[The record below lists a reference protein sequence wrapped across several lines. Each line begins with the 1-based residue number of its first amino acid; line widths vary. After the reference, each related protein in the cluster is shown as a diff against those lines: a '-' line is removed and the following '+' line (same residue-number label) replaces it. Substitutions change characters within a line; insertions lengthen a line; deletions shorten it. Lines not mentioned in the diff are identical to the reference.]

1 MSSEAIAII
10 TASRKCAS
18 VRWEEFFF
26 FSLKDGNVGGGAGCP
41 QVPLIKDNLNSPPCS
56 YLFTG
61 ACLSSA
67 AGWCNEFH
75 SRTGCPAG
83 RSLQSHNEHSG
94 ASIHAPRA
102 AFPQIWRWHMLSTKT
117 PLWRLHLPHQPFGAN
132 PIPSDIGCQI
142 QPHMVDGP
150 EARLAWHQ
158 SVDVRAAED

>member
-1 MSSEAIAII
+1 M
-10 TASRKCAS
+10 
-18 VRWEEFFF
+18 
-26 FSLKDGNVGGGAGCP
+26 GGGAGCP
-41 QVPLIKDNLNSPPCS
+41 QVPLIKGNLNSPPCS
-56 YLFTG
+56 YLLTG

-102 AFPQIWRWHMLSTKT
+102 AFPQIRRWHMLSTKT

-142 QPHMVDGP
+142 QPRMVRRMAQRPDSHGIN
-150 EARLAWHQ
+150 Q
-158 SVDVRAAED
+158 STSERQKIEGMRGMLGWYAGRRENA